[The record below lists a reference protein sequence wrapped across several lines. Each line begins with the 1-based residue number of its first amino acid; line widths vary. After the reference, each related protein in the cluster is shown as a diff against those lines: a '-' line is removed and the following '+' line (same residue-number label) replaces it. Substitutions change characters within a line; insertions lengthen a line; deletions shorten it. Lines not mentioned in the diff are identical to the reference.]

1 MQLSHNTG
9 KKNQGQE
16 QNESNTHQI
25 VEIKFIHKL
34 LASCAFMM
42 KVTENKYEKWENFLV
57 SFMLSG

>member
-42 KVTENKYEKWENFLV
+42 KVTENKYEK
-57 SFMLSG
+57 